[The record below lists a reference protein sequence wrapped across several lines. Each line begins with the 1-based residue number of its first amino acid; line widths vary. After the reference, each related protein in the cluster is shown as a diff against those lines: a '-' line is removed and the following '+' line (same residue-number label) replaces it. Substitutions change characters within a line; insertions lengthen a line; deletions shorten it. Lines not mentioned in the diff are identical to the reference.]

1 MFPLWEIAIAPVL
14 TAARARRVVEIGAL
28 RGETTIQMLDHLG
41 PDCELHVIDPKPA
54 FDPTEHERQFPGRY
68 VFHEATSHA
77 VLPSLGAF
85 DVALIDGDHN
95 WFTVYH
101 ELKMLADAAAG
112 AGAMLPVMVMH
123 DVGWP
128 YGRRDLYYDPSD
140 VPDEFRQPYRAAGMR
155 PGRKDLMERGGLNP
169 TMFNAELEGGPRNGV
184 MTALDDFVAEHPEPL
199 RVVVLP
205 VYFGLAIVA
214 EERVLAAKPE
224 LVEALDRIESREGKH
239 RLLEITED
247 IRLRGMIFQHNVFY
261 QRDQRAIRAARRYL
275 DVLKGALLN
284 EHHLEHEARIAH
296 LTERTVQRR
305 PPDVD
310 KVRDPARADRDTYE
324 RLVRERRDGVLPS
337 EGGIASFL
345 PYTAMGRRRL
355 DHLHDVL
362 DALVAAE
369 VPGDLAEVGTGRG
382 GGAIFLRAHLEA
394 NEVADRQV
402 WVIDRFRAARD
413 GDRHPKLGD
422 GGAADLRPDLNL
434 VRDGFARFDL
444 LDDRVRFLQ
453 GPPEATLPDAP
464 IERLALLRIGAAT
477 PADDVAVALDE
488 LYDAVAPGGTI
499 LVEGHDD
506 PTVARAVGHARAQ
519 RGATSVL
526 EQVDRS
532 TVAWTKGADERTG
545 RTPGAPVVGAHR
557 APLAPPAGDEPVD
570 LSVVVVFYDMAREAP
585 RTLRSLSRAYQE
597 GLEGITYEVLAVDNG
612 SPAGRGISAELVESF
627 GPEFRLIEMGDD
639 ARPSPVVALN
649 AGIRASRG
657 RNVALMIDGAHV
669 LTPGVLRFGLLGL
682 ESYAPAIVATQQ
694 WYLGPGQQSE
704 AMEAGYDQA
713 EEDRLLERIGW
724 PVAGYRLF
732 EIGHFVGDRDWFDGM
747 WESNCIFTTRAQL
760 EQVGGYD
767 ESFETAGGSY
777 ANLDLYER
785 LGTSSGTTVVSIL
798 GEGSFHQTH
807 GGTTTNQ
814 PDAVER
820 RSRVFS
826 YGEEFVEIRGRRFRG
841 PGKPIHYVGRITS
854 GAARRTKPRRL
865 SSPAFAVPP
874 GHDDAFPTE
883 PRPLP
888 QELQTEFTDAVWR
901 TAPWQRTTWLGDP
914 IDVAPT
920 DLFAYQEAI
929 ASVRP
934 DWIVETGSDRPA
946 RNRFLAAMADLVGHG
961 RVVTVGNDP
970 IAERFEHPRVDHV
983 EATPHSADALAAV
996 RDLVGDGRA
1005 LVIVGTR
1012 GETHATV
1019 QQFTGLAPLV
1029 PVGSYVIV
1037 EHTVVNGHPVWAAHG
1052 PGPAEAVKQILTL
1065 HGDFVADADLEK
1077 HGLSFNAGGYLRR
1090 VR

>member
-41 PDCELHVIDPKPA
+41 PECELHVIDPKPA

-95 WFTVYH
+95 WFTVYY
-101 ELKMLADAAAG
+101 ELKMLAEAAAG
-112 AGAMLPVMVMH
+112 AGAPLPVMIMH

-140 VPDEFRQPYRAAGMR
+140 VPDEHRQPYRAAGMR

-199 RVVVLP
+199 RVIVLP

-224 LVEALDRIESREGKH
+224 LVAALDHIESAEGKH

-261 QRDQRAIRAARRYL
+261 QRDQKAIRAANRYL
-275 DVLKGALLN
+275 SVLKGALLN

-296 LTERTVQRR
+296 LAERAAQRR
-305 PPDVD
+305 PADVD
-310 KVRDPARADRDTYE
+310 KVRDPARGDRDTFE

-337 EGGIASFL
+337 EGGIASYL

-355 DHLHDVL
+355 DHLHEVL
-362 DALVAAE
+362 DALAADGIA
-369 VPGDLAEVGTGRG
+369 GDLAEVGTGRG
-382 GGAIFLRAHLEA
+382 GGAIFLRGHLEA
-394 NEVADRQV
+394 HEVDDRTV
-402 WVIDRFRAARD
+402 WVIDRFRAARE
-413 GDRHPKLGD
+413 GDRYPKLD
-422 GGAADLRPDLNL
+422 DHGAANLRADLNV

-453 GPPEATLPDAP
+453 GPPAEALPDAP
-464 IERLALLRIGAAT
+464 IEQLALLRIGAAAGA
-477 PADDVAVALDE
+477 ADAATALE
-488 LYDAVAPGGTI
+488 HLYDAVVPGGVVVI
-499 LVEGHDD
+499 EGHDD
-506 PTVARAVGHARAQ
+506 PDVARAVGHLRAE
-519 RGATSVL
+519 RGVQGTLAA
-526 EQVDRS
+526 VDRS
-532 TVAWTKGADERTG
+532 TVTWTKGEGELSG
-545 RTPGAPVVGAHR
+545 RTPAAPAIGAHR
-557 APLAPPAGDEPVD
+557 PPLAPKVEGDELD
-570 LSVVVVFYDMAREAP
+570 LSIVVVFYDMAREAP
-585 RTLRSLSRAYQE
+585 RTLQALSRSYQE
-597 GLEGITYEVLAVDNG
+597 GIEDVRYEVIAVDNG
-612 SPAGRGISAELVESF
+612 SSPEQRLTAELVEGF
-627 GPEFRLIEMGDD
+627 GPEFRLIEMGAD

-669 LTPGVLRFGLLGL
+669 VTPGVIRFGLLGL
-682 ESYAPAIVATQQ
+682 DAYAPAIVATQQ
-694 WYLGPGQQSE
+694 WYVGPGQQSE

-713 EEDRLLERIGW
+713 AEDALFDRIAW
-724 PVAGYRLF
+724 PTAGYRLF
-732 EIGHFVGDRDWFDGM
+732 EIGQFVGDRDWFDGM

-777 ANLDLYER
+777 ANLELYER
-785 LGTSSGTTVVSIL
+785 LGTGSGVTVVSML

-841 PGKPIHYVGRITS
+841 PGKPIHYVGRIAS

-865 SSPAFAVPP
+865 SPSAWPVPEGHPDGFPA
-874 GHDDAFPTE
+874 E
-883 PRPLP
+883 PRPMP
-888 QELQTEFTDAVWR
+888 EELRTSFTDAVWQ
-901 TAPWQRTTWLGDP
+901 TMPWSSTSWLGEP

-934 DWIVETGSDRPA
+934 DWIVETGSGSPA
-946 RNRFLAAMADLVGHG
+946 RTRFLADVCELVGHG
-961 RVVTVGNDP
+961 TVLTVGTDAE
-970 IAERFEHPRVDHV
+970 AERIEHPRVVHL
-983 EATPHSADALAAV
+983 EGAPHADDTVAAV
-996 RDLVGDGRA
+996 RAQVGDGRA
-1005 LVIVGTR
+1005 LVLIGTR
-1012 GETHATV
+1012 GERHPIV
-1019 QQFTGLAPLV
+1019 QQFSGYAPLV

-1037 EHTVVNGHPVWAAHG
+1037 EHTIVNGHPVWAGHG
-1052 PGPAEAVKQILTL
+1052 PGPGEAVKQILTL
-1065 HGDFVADADLEK
+1065 HGDFVADAALEK
-1077 HGLSFNAGGYLRR
+1077 HSLSFNAGGFLRR